1 MCFGQRERHAG
12 GMVWKASLKAAK
24 FQKKQNSIKKTPLK
38 TFFFF
43 FALKIW
49 RRKHHLSFTITDI
62 IVQSH
67 LGIDLN

>member
-1 MCFGQRERHAG
+1 MCFGQRERRAG

-43 FALKIW
+43 YCPENLEKKASLIFYY
-49 RRKHHLSFTITDI
+49 
-62 IVQSH
+62 
-67 LGIDLN
+67 N

>member
-1 MCFGQRERHAG
+1 MCFGQRGRHAG
-12 GMVWKASLKAAK
+12 SMVWKASLKAAK

-38 TFFFF
+38 TYFFIT
-43 FALKIW
+43 LKIW

-67 LGIDLN
+67 IWE